1 MGKKERPLV
10 IAGNWKMN
18 KTVAEA
24 RKLAQELVDGGNIIR
39 SSTAVLCPPFVV
51 LETVA
56 KTIES
61 TAYRLGAQNVYW
73 ENAGAF
79 TGEVSPPMLRAV
91 GCQYVIV
98 GHSERRQYF
107 GETDASVNRRIK
119 AAQDGGLI
127 PIACVGETIQER
139 EAGKTRDII
148 RRQISGVIDGLT
160 HQAVERLIIAY
171 EPVWAIGTGMTAE
184 PEDADEVHAHVR
196 GLVQEKYSP
205 EVAQRLT
212 ILYGGSVNDQNAEQL
227 LSMRNIDGAL
237 IGGASLKAASFL
249 HILKTAESLLA

>member
-24 RKLAQELVDGGNIIR
+24 RKLAQELVEGADIIQA
-39 SSTAVLCPPFVV
+39 STAVLCPPFLT

-73 ENAGAF
+73 ENAGAY

-119 AAQDGGLI
+119 AAQDSGLI
-127 PIACVGETIQER
+127 PIACVGETLQER
-139 EAGKTRDII
+139 EAGKTRDVIK
-148 RRQISGVIDGLT
+148 RQITGVLEGLSAE
-160 HQAVERLIIAY
+160 AVEALIIAY

-184 PEDADEVHAHVR
+184 PEDTDEVHAYIR
-196 GLVQEKYSP
+196 DLVQEKYSP
-205 EVAQRLT
+205 EVARSLT
-212 ILYGGSVNDQNAEQL
+212 ILYGGSVNDQNAQSL

-237 IGGASLKAASFL
+237 IGGASLKAPSFL
-249 HILKTAESLLA
+249 QILKTAESLMA